1 MQIPLEIKFQDVDRS
16 EWSEAFIARQA
27 ERLEHYADYIISCRV
42 TVSQPHRHQ
51 HSGRPW
57 RVRAEVTVPP
67 GHVLDAVAEPPEV
80 PTTVELR
87 TVIRDAFKAMEKQ
100 LLRLKQIQHGEV
112 KTHEEQTA
120 LVTRLFPDQSYG
132 FLKTP
137 QGEEI
142 WFHRSSVLHQE

>member
-57 RVRAEVTVPP
+57 RVRVEVTVPP
-67 GHVLDAVAEPPEV
+67 GHVLDAVSEPTEV
-80 PTTVELR
+80 QTTVELR
-87 TVIRDAFKAMEKQ
+87 TVIRDAFKAIEKQ
-100 LLRLKQIQHGEV
+100 LLRFNQIYLGEV
-112 KTHEEQTA
+112 KSHELSIA
-120 LVTRLFPDQSYG
+120 LVFRFYP
-132 FLKTP
+132 
-137 QGEEI
+137 E
-142 WFHRSSVLHQE
+142 